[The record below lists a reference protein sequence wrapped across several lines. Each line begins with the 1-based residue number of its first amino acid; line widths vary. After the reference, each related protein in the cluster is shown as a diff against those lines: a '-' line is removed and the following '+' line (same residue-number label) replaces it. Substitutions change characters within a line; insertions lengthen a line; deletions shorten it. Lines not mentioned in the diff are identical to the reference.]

1 MNFDKA
7 IDRRSTE
14 SVKWNRWDA
23 DILPMW
29 VADTDFEAPR
39 EVVDALHARVDH
51 GVFGYGFPPAGL
63 TDVVTQRLKRLY
75 DWHVDTDQV
84 QYVPGIVTGFNVAV
98 RGLCRAGEEVI
109 YQVPAYPPFIRAPHS
124 AGLQGVQNAMFVG
137 ESGQYEV
144 DFEAFEQ
151 EIVVKKATLFIL
163 CNPHNPTGRVFRRD
177 ELEKF
182 TDICLRHGVTIVS
195 DEIHCDI
202 LYDGREH
209 IPVATLSPEVANI
222 TITLQAPSKTY
233 NVAGLHTSVAIIQN
247 PELRAQFDACRA
259 GIVSM
264 PCILG
269 MHAAKAAYE
278 HGEPWLKAQLAY
290 LQANRDYLDE
300 ALKTELQ
307 PIKWCK
313 PEATF
318 LAWLDCREL
327 GVEGSLQEF
336 FLENAKLG
344 LNDGPEFG
352 EVGQGFVRLNFGT
365 TRANMQCAVEKMK
378 AAIEKL

>member
-1 MNFDKA
+1 MNFDKST
-7 IDRRSTE
+7 DRRSTE
-14 SVKWNRWDA
+14 SLKWNRWDG

-29 VADTDFEAPR
+29 VADTDFESPIEVR
-39 EVVDALHARVDH
+39 EALRRRVDH
-51 GVFGYGFPPAGL
+51 GIFGYGLAPAGL

-75 DWHVDTDQV
+75 DWDVSADQV

-98 RGLCRAGEEVI
+98 RGLCKAEDEVI
-109 YQVPAYPPFIRAPHS
+109 YQVPAYPPFIRAPRG

-144 DFEAFEQ
+144 DFDAFEKQ
-151 EIVVKKATLFIL
+151 IVANRVSLFIL

-182 TDICLRHGVTIVS
+182 ADICLRHGVTIVA

-202 LYDGREH
+202 LYDHRVH
-209 IPVATLSPEVANI
+209 IPIATLSPEVAAI

-233 NVAGLHTSVAIIQN
+233 NVAGLHTSVAVIQN
-247 PELRAQFDACRA
+247 PELRAKFDAYRM
-259 GIVSM
+259 GVVSM

-269 MHAAKAAYE
+269 LHAAKAAYE
-278 HGEPWLKAQLAY
+278 HGELWLTEQLAY
-290 LQANRDYLDE
+290 LEANRDFLDQ
-300 ALKTELQ
+300 ALITELA

-313 PEATF
+313 PQATF
-318 LAWLDCREL
+318 LGWLDCRGL
-327 GVEGSLQEF
+327 GVEGSLQKF
-336 FLENAKLG
+336 FLEKAKLG

-365 TRANMQCAVEKMK
+365 TRNNIEVAVERIKK
-378 AAIEKL
+378 AIENL

>member
-1 MNFDKA
+1 MNFDKST
-7 IDRRSTE
+7 DRRSTE
-14 SVKWNRWDA
+14 SLKWNRWDG

-29 VADTDFEAPR
+29 VADTDFESPIEVR
-39 EVVDALHARVDH
+39 EALRRRVDH
-51 GVFGYGFPPAGL
+51 GIFGYGLAPAGL

-75 DWHVDTDQV
+75 DWDVSADQV

-98 RGLCRAGEEVI
+98 RGLCKAEEEVI
-109 YQVPAYPPFIRAPHS
+109 YQVPAYPPFIRAPRG

-144 DFEAFEQ
+144 DFDAFEKQ
-151 EIVVKKATLFIL
+151 IVANRVSLFIL

-182 TDICLRHGVTIVS
+182 ADICLRHGVTIVA

-202 LYDGREH
+202 LYDQRVH
-209 IPVATLSPEVANI
+209 IPIATLSPEVAAI

-233 NVAGLHTSVAIIQN
+233 NVAGLHTSVAVIQN
-247 PELRAQFDACRA
+247 SELRAKFDAYRM
-259 GIVSM
+259 GVVSM

-269 MHAAKAAYE
+269 LHAAKAAYE
-278 HGEPWLKAQLAY
+278 HGEPWLTEQLAY
-290 LQANRDYLDE
+290 LEANRDFLDQ
-300 ALKTELQ
+300 ALITELA

-313 PEATF
+313 PQATF
-318 LAWLDCREL
+318 LGWLDCRGL
-327 GVEGSLQEF
+327 GVEGSLQKF
-336 FLENAKLG
+336 FLEKAKLG

-365 TRANMQCAVEKMK
+365 TRNNIEVAVERIKK
-378 AAIEKL
+378 AIENL